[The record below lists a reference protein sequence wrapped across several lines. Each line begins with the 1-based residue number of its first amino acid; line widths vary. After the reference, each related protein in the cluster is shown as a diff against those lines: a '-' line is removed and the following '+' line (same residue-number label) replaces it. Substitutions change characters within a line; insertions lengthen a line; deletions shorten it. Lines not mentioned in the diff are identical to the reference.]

1 MGIDLAAT
9 GSKRFASMSV
19 LLVSVLGL
27 GIVGAT
33 GAAGAQHATRA
44 TTAASS
50 LSLNETMQATRAGP
64 PGHAFNEKG
73 QVSGTLAGSV
83 AAHVETIAS
92 TSGQATI
99 TLYLSKG
106 TISGRAPTHGHIIGP
121 IAYFEGSMSIT
132 GGTGSYAHASGSGLK
147 FKGTINRQNF
157 RVAAQLHGTVRL

>member
-1 MGIDLAAT
+1 MGIDL
-9 GSKRFASMSV
+9 SKRSTSMGV
-19 LLVSVLGL
+19 LLISVLGL
-27 GIVGAT
+27 GIMGVT
-33 GAAGAQHATRA
+33 GAAGAQQSARA
-44 TTAASS
+44 TTASS
-50 LSLNETMQATRAGP
+50 ELTLNEAMQATRVGP

-73 QVSGTLAGSV
+73 LVSGTLAGSV

-106 TISGRAPTHGHIIGP
+106 TISGRAPTHGRVVGAT
-121 IAYFEGSMSIT
+121 AYFEGSMSIT

-157 RVAAQLHGTVRL
+157 RVTAQLHGTVRL